1 MPRQASPKAVWLSGT
16 ARRGAQQ
23 RARSGV
29 VLRRLIMTWRQDA
42 ARDTWEATVAVV
54 RDGSVL
60 INCGHRW

>member
-29 VLRRLIMTWRQDA
+29 VLRRLIMTWRQNA
-42 ARDTWEATVAVV
+42 AKRIRGTP
-54 RDGSVL
+54 R
-60 INCGHRW
+60 